1 MDGKSYICWVKID
14 LMNTWFECKA
24 KYVKIDENGREKK
37 VNEAYLLD
45 AVSFTEAE
53 SRIYKELE
61 TMVRGDFT
69 VTKIAKTNV
78 AEIIPSEDG
87 DRWFKAKVSFISVD
101 EESGKE
107 KRTAQ
112 YILVL
117 AKTVRDAYEK
127 VVENMQGMMV
137 DFEINAV
144 NESPIM
150 DVFPYFGRDEDIPDN
165 LRPLNDD
172 ELIASN
178 SEDEDMDDLDPLD
191 EDNESEEE

>member
-1 MDGKSYICWVKID
+1 
-14 LMNTWFECKA
+14 MNTWFECKA

-45 AVSFTEAE
+45 AVSFSEAE

-61 TMVRGDFT
+61 TMVSGEFT

-87 DRWFKAKVSFISVD
+87 DRWFKAKVSFITID
-101 EESGKE
+101 EEKGKE

-112 YILVL
+112 YVLVL

-127 VVENMQGMMV
+127 VVENMQGMMA

-144 NESPIM
+144 NESLIM
-150 DVFPYFGRDEDIPDN
+150 DVFPYFGQDDAIPDN

-172 ELIASN
+172 ELLADNNATDDDDS
-178 SEDEDMDDLDPLD
+178 DDLEPID
-191 EDNESEEE
+191 EESESEEE

>member
-1 MDGKSYICWVKID
+1 
-14 LMNTWFECKA
+14 MNTWFECKA

-45 AVSFTEAE
+45 AVSFSEAE

-61 TMVRGDFT
+61 TMVSGEFT
-69 VTKIAKTNV
+69 VTKIAKTNI

-87 DRWFKAKVSFISVD
+87 DRWFKAKVSFITID
-101 EESGKE
+101 EEKGKE

-112 YILVL
+112 YVLIL

-127 VVENMQGMMV
+127 VVENMQGMMA

-150 DVFPYFGRDEDIPDN
+150 DVFPYFGQEEEIPDN

-172 ELIASN
+172 ELLASN
-178 SEDEDMDDLDPLD
+178 NEAVDEETDDLEPLEDD
-191 EDNESEEE
+191 EEAEEE

>member
-1 MDGKSYICWVKID
+1 
-14 LMNTWFECKA
+14 MNTWFECKA

-45 AVSFTEAE
+45 AVSFSEAE

-61 TMVRGDFT
+61 TMVSGEFT

-87 DRWFKAKVSFISVD
+87 DRWFKAKVSFITID
-101 EESGKE
+101 EEKGKE

-112 YILVL
+112 YVLVL

-127 VVENMQGMMV
+127 VVENMQGMMA

-144 NESPIM
+144 NESLIM
-150 DVFPYFGRDEDIPDN
+150 DVFPYFGQDDDIPDN
-165 LRPLNDD
+165 LRPLNED
-172 ELIASN
+172 ELLADN
-178 SEDEDMDDLDPLD
+178 SATDEDDSDDLEPLD
-191 EDNESEEE
+191 EDTESEEE

>member
-1 MDGKSYICWVKID
+1 
-14 LMNTWFECKA
+14 MNTWFECKA